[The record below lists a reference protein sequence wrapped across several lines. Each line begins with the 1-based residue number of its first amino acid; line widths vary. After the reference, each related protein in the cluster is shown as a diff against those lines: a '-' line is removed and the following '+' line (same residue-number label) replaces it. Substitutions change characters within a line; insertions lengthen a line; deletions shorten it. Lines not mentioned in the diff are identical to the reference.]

1 MQKFLLIVISLLII
15 SGNAVVAQIKE
26 LTLNEKIAIN
36 NLKNHVMSER
46 KESVAKQ
53 INYPLEQC
61 DYFE

>member
-53 INYPLEQC
+53 IKYPLEQC